1 MKNTADIQGAGNM
14 RELALISQG
23 GALTR
28 SLDADNAVRGFLAD
42 LDAKDRTRETYG
54 KALKSFVAWV
64 QEKGIDRPLRE
75 DILAYRAGLVDT
87 GKSAHTVNAYLSAA
101 RLFFAYLEA
110 KGLYPNVAKGVKGM
124 KKPSGFCKEA
134 LTAAQARRL
143 LDTIAED
150 GIRSLRDYA
159 IINLMLRTGLRDI
172 EVVRAD
178 VGDIGSEAGELVLR
192 VHGKGRDSKDNF
204 VLLTGDAYGPV
215 ADYLAARGNPAK
227 EEPLFTAHGN
237 RNAGG
242 RLSTRSVSRLIEER
256 LSQAGLK
263 SEKITAHSL
272 RHTAA
277 TLALL
282 GGADLL
288 SVRDMLRH
296 SDINTTL
303 IYAHNLKRVSA
314 GAEKCV
320 AF

>member
-1 MKNTADIQGAGNM
+1 MGEI
-14 RELALISQG
+14 ALIDQG
-23 GALTR
+23 QALTHG
-28 SLDADNAVRGFLAD
+28 LDAVGAVRGFLAD
-42 LDAKDRTRETYG
+42 LDVKDRTRETYG
-54 KALKSFVAWV
+54 KALKHFMSWIQDQGV
-64 QEKGIDRPLRE
+64 IRPRRE
-75 DILAYRAGLVDT
+75 DILAYRAALVEE
-87 GKSAHTVNAYLSAA
+87 GKSSYTVNAYITAV
-101 RLFFAYLEA
+101 RRFFSYLEA
-110 KGLYPNVAKGVKGM
+110 EGIYPNIAKGVKGP
-124 KKPSGFCKEA
+124 KKPKGFNKEA

-143 LDTIAED
+143 LDIIAED

-159 IINLMLRTGLRDI
+159 VINLMLRTGLRDI

-178 VGDIGSEAGELVLR
+178 VGDIGQEAGELVLR

-204 VLLTGDAYGPV
+204 VLLTPETYGPV
-215 ADYLAARGNPAK
+215 ADYLAARGNPGK
-227 EEPLFTAHGN
+227 EEALFVAHGN

-242 RLSTRSVSRLIEER
+242 RLSTRSVSRLIGER

-263 SEKITAHSL
+263 SERITAHSL

-320 AF
+320 DF